1 MVLIRLLGGH
11 FCTRL
16 DNSSFLHVTDLTT
29 SDHIN
34 NRNQHSNN
42 NSMKKKKKKLK
53 WLPFTSFPYHPF
65 NIENDGEKTKT
76 GQQAGGVGGE
86 TKGYEKVT

>member
-1 MVLIRLLGGH
+1 MTI
-11 FCTRL
+11 
-16 DNSSFLHVTDLTT
+16 LTIE
-29 SDHIN
+29 IN
-34 NRNQHSNN
+34 TAIIIQL
-42 NSMKKKKKKLK
+42 KKKKKKLK

-86 TKGYEKVT
+86 TKGYEKVTQ